1 MKKYLLCT
9 VSLLVIS
16 SCRNENEISIVKT
29 ETASNEILALQ
40 LDDIEPIRAG
50 VNFLLEGKIIS
61 NQKISEAKIQII
73 EKNTQKLVRELKLPL
88 SGFNDVLLQQQIYI
102 EPSFLAG
109 DYLLKIYVKNEK
121 NREQQIQKELKIL
134 PALFQMNV
142 KTIGKQG
149 IGKVGEQFDISAE
162 VKSNKNPINTMR
174 IEIIDKRTP
183 TYRID
188 ERYNR
193 YEGKIDFTF
202 QERVHIPENF
212 PKGEYY
218 FILIAY
224 DADGYTY
231 FEKMIDFK

>member
-88 SGFNDVLLQQQIYI
+88 SGFNDVLLQQ
-102 EPSFLAG
+102 
-109 DYLLKIYVKNEK
+109 
-121 NREQQIQKELKIL
+121 IQKELKIL

-174 IEIIDKRTP
+174 IEIINKRTP